1 MRPRRRF
8 SEVKKEFNGKRE
20 GNYYATYNVVN
31 NSVNKNRREV
41 KASDMGPIQ
50 KSYFFQRIGFIFLLV
65 TLVISTGYILR
76 LGDTPIIKFVGSKNN
91 QRLTDQ
97 TQQDLYNKTK
107 KILDSSFFNKNKATL
122 NMSYLQNQLNS
133 SFPQFSSINITLPLI
148 DNRPVITLTGS
159 EPLFILINTTG
170 QYLINAK
177 GAAFSRSEN
186 NINLGYLGLNNIY
199 DQSGYDIQL
208 GKLALSSSDVS
219 FLQEI
224 SYQLTYKG
232 YHIDKIVLPVSS
244 READV
249 YIKNTNY
256 YIKFNLNSNTPK
268 EQIGTFLATISYV
281 KQKNLVINQYYD
293 VRVDGRV
300 YYK

>member
-186 NINLGYLGLNNIY
+186 NINLGDLGLNNIY

-208 GKLALSSSDVS
+208 GKLALSS
-219 FLQEI
+219 
-224 SYQLTYKG
+224 YKG

>member
-41 KASDMGPIQ
+41 KTSDMGPIQ

-256 YIKFNLNSNTPK
+256 YIKFNLNSNTHK